1 MRILIAEDESISRT
15 LIRTNLERLG
25 HEVTVCKDGRE
36 AWEAIQ
42 RPDAPPLAV
51 LDWEMPHMEG
61 VEVCRRARE
70 LPHGK
75 LSNIIM

>member
-1 MRILIAEDESISRT
+1 M
-15 LIRTNLERLG
+15 
-25 HEVTVCKDGRE
+25 
-36 AWEAIQ
+36 Q